1 MVPSF
6 ASRADWNIGLK
17 PVRQAGLKP
26 AVPALAECNSAGH
39 TDLEVYVLLI
49 PRFLLQAV
57 RALCIL
63 ERQHVVVAAG

>member
-17 PVRQAGLKP
+17 PVRPAGLKP

-39 TDLEVYVLLI
+39 TDLEVYVPLI
-49 PRFLLQAV
+49 PRFLLQAGS
-57 RALCIL
+57 ALCIL
-63 ERQHVVVAAG
+63 DGRYVVVATG